1 MVFTS
6 RLMNTISCF
15 PSFDNLKHRF
25 NLSVFSKIN
34 KFRYTYK
41 HLPLGNVYM
50 YNKMQCKIAYRVPTF
65 S

>member
-15 PSFDNLKHRF
+15 PSFDTLKHRF

-50 YNKMQCKIAYRVPTF
+50 YNKMQ
-65 S
+65 